1 MKVEG
6 NKGDRNET
14 QNSVEKIKEIKLLY
28 WKEHKEAV
36 WQNLMKREC

>member
-1 MKVEG
+1 MKVDG

-14 QNSVEKIKEIKLLY
+14 QNSVEKIKEIKLL
-28 WKEHKEAV
+28 WKEHKETV